1 MIILN
6 NDTTSLEIILGGAT
20 SDAELQWTVSWRGV
34 ATSYP
39 SGNGIIDDAGY
50 CNQGETNGATGV
62 EMVSSPDSNT
72 QTVHY
77 CRHIEHL
84 SVYNSDSATADVTI
98 RYNVNGTYTTI
109 LKISLGIGF
118 SIYYT
123 GTNWQ
128 VLDAS
133 GRIVTTVVSSVA
145 VPDGTYGDIVVSS
158 SGTVWTLLA
167 SINKAIT
174 GEWSFRYDKFFLYN
188 AAATF
193 YHKFRSL
200 ATATRTVTFP
210 DFDGTVCLQN
220 TMFITGGDQTT
231 TANTAQNITELV
243 TESLP
248 ANTRW
253 RFRGFISPGCN
264 NTGGVKF
271 AVVIPTAATVQLG
284 LIGRD
289 SSATTTINAAI
300 SASATLS
307 PAFNSVNAA
316 NGRLWIEGEVAI
328 GANAGT
334 VQFQFA
340 AGTSGQTATIY
351 QLGTG
356 ITYMRIA

>member
-1 MIILN
+1 MILN
-6 NDTTSLEIILGGAT
+6 NTNTSIEVLLGGAIT
-20 SDAELQWTVSWRGV
+20 ANQLQCIATWVDLPAANFASGQTATVTNSTTPVELIPACDDNTRREVRYVSV
-34 ATSYP
+34 FNA
-39 SGNGIIDDAGY
+39 
-50 CNQGETNGATGV
+50 
-62 EMVSSPDSNT
+62 
-72 QTVHY
+72 
-77 CRHIEHL
+77 
-84 SVYNSDSATADVTI
+84 DSASATVTI
-98 RYNVNGTYTTI
+98 RYNVVGVYSTIQKFTLPSGYTLVYNKESGWSVYST
-109 LKISLGIGF
+109 
-118 SIYYT
+118 T
-123 GTNWQ
+123 GT
-128 VLDAS
+128 VIGTS
-133 GRIVTTVVSSVA
+133 TTVL
-145 VPDGTYGDIVVSS
+145 PDGTYGDIVVSS
-158 SGTVWTLLA
+158 SGTVMTLLA
-167 SINKAIT
+167 SINKTIT

-193 YHKFRSL
+193 YHKLRSL

-243 TESLP
+243 TASLS

-253 RFRGFISPGCN
+253 RFRGFISLGCN

-340 AGTSGQTATIY
+340 STTAGQTSTIY

-356 ITYMRIA
+356 ITYMQIT

>member
-1 MIILN
+1 MVIGISVAADTFIITV
-6 NDTTSLEIILGGAT
+6 DEVTTLTKNREDIYCCVSADDSTIVEIWET
-20 SDAELQWTVSWRGV
+20 SPTESQRNLIFSSVYSNFNP
-34 ATSYP
+34 P
-39 SGNGIIDDAGY
+39 SGASASAVCTGI
-50 CNQGETNGATGV
+50 N
-62 EMVSSPDSNT
+62 
-72 QTVHY
+72 
-77 CRHIEHL
+77 
-84 SVYNSDSATADVTI
+84 
-98 RYNVNGTYTTI
+98 TI
-109 LKISLGIGF
+109 LK
-118 SIYYT
+118 
-123 GTNWQ
+123 TNQ
-128 VLDAS
+128 TIAALLA
-133 GRIVTTVVSSVA
+133 
-145 VPDGTYGDIVVSS
+145 DGTYGDIVVSS
-158 SGTVWTLLA
+158 SGTVMTLLA
-167 SINKAIT
+167 SINKTIT
-174 GEWSFRYDKFFLYN
+174 GIWSFQYDKLWLYN

-220 TMFITGGDQTT
+220 TMVITGGDQTT

-340 AGTSGQTATIY
+340 STTAGQTSTIY

-356 ITYMRIA
+356 ITYMQIT